1 MQRTLGT
8 FLVATLAALSVAQEL
23 RSPLSGN
30 PLVPGYFADPCIR
43 KFGDTYYLYSTP
55 DGWGTGEGIPL
66 IWTSKDFVN
75 WTPHRSNWPQTPHKW
90 APSVVKA
97 NGKYYMFSSVPCQI
111 WVGTAPTPLGPW
123 TLATEQGPMLTDQ
136 TPPGTITLDAEVF
149 QDDDGS
155 AYMAYGTWWTPT
167 IMKLRPDLLGPQ
179 GKIIQY
185 FKKPQTTTPMG
196 LIQGCMEAPYLLK
209 RNGTYFLMYSDLF
222 CQNSSYQ
229 VKYST
234 ATSPFGPWTYGKNNP
249 VLATNDDLTVE
260 GPGHHS
266 MLSDAGRDFIVYHR
280 HAKPFQSQTMYRQVC
295 ADVIEFGGKD
305 EILPVR
311 PTHRGVGFLA
321 PSTKRDTNWV
331 VAGDAKVSAT
341 ASSDAGSDYAPRFAA
356 DINNA
361 TLWKAE
367 STNYPQWL
375 QIDLGKMRS
384 IKRTEI
390 DFQYPQMT
398 YLYTVSVSSDGKN
411 WKTFADHSGATDWRY
426 AVDSVSQPV
435 DARYVRVTLLGDRH
449 PDRPNKEIGI
459 WNVKVYDGVD
469 KPLGAPT
476 VSAGARLVCTIDA
489 PRVRLKGFVRDHALP
504 CTSEWRQV
512 SGPGRA
518 VFSRPSDPDSDV
530 VFPAAGR
537 YVLELVGKNR
547 SFAVS
552 DRVEVLVKEATSPLI
567 ANYEFE
573 ESLGEVVVDGSSTSK
588 DGWLG
593 SDGDLKTPP
602 VRSSGATGQG
612 LVFDGYQSYVA
623 LPALGNYRNFAFAS
637 WVKLDQLKE
646 AVLFASKDGA
656 AKVSIEASGELRL
669 SLWTG
674 SAGVKLPTDVAG
686 RWTHIVVEYSADQGK
701 ARISINGKPSV
712 WQSLGGGASVDLRS
726 GARLGGDPRDHL
738 LGKLDNVRLYR
749 ALLSDAELAA
759 ISKPLPRT
767 TIATLGKLKEGQ
779 VVELR
784 AVSVIYAPRGRDDAR
799 STSWFMVADDST
811 DRALSVRSES
821 GAVDS
826 VEEDRGVTLRG
837 TLKTDPA
844 TSERY
849 LALVGTPEIE
859 SAPILAPRTIDG
871 FGQLAPRTL
880 VRIRG
885 TVKSITQDRLQVQIA
900 DAQGS
905 TIAVRF
911 EGAPLRKS
919 IAAGNEIEIEG
930 VSRSMS
936 TVLYAKTATRIV
948 PAIPPL
954 ERDLLCHLQFEEDG
968 GTLIKNLTGE
978 TGDAKII
985 GPISRM
991 PGRSGKAI
999 QLSGE
1004 RNSIELPE
1012 MGTYRVCTLAAW
1024 IKPDVLRPWMAIFHN
1039 DGFEPAR
1046 KLHLSMHE
1054 DGRLLLAISGNNP
1067 TDVRTAVAF
1076 AANEAN
1082 TWKHVALVYDSAVGV
1097 SKFYVNGV
1105 LLSEHRYRRATPI
1118 GFVGGMKIGSWGDF
1132 DRFYKG
1138 QLDDFRIYGR
1148 GLSSDEIRQLAGS

>member
-1 MQRTLGT
+1 MPRRFAFLT
-8 FLVATLAALSVAQEL
+8 FTTLAALSVAQEL

-155 AYMAYGTWWTPT
+155 AYLAYGTWWTPT

-179 GKIIQY
+179 GNIVQY

-196 LIQGCMEAPYLLK
+196 LIQGCMEAPYMLK
-209 RNGTYFLMYSDLF
+209 RNGTYYLMYSDQF

-234 ATSPFGPWTYGKNNP
+234 AKSPFGPWTYGKNNP

-266 MLSDAGRDFIVYHR
+266 VLTDAGRDFIIYHR

-295 ADVIEFGGKD
+295 ADVLEFGLQD
-305 EILPVR
+305 EILPVK
-311 PTHRGVGFLA
+311 PTYRSVGFLA

-331 VAGDAKVSAT
+331 VAGDSKVSAT
-341 ASSDAGSDYAPRFAA
+341 ASSDAGPDYAPQLAA

-361 TLWKAE
+361 TLWKADGT
-367 STNYPQWL
+367 SYPQWL
-375 QIDLGKMRS
+375 QVDLGKTRP

-398 YLYTVSVSSDGKN
+398 YLYTVTVSSDGKT
-411 WKTFADHSGATDWRY
+411 WKTLADHSNATEWRY
-426 AVDSVSQPV
+426 AMDAVPQSMN
-435 DARYVRVTLLGDRH
+435 ARYVRVTLLGDRH

-469 KPLGAPT
+469 RPLRAPD
-476 VSAGARLVCTIDA
+476 VDAGADLVCTNDA
-489 PRVRLKGFVRDHALP
+489 PTVRLKGIVRDAALP

-512 SGPGRA
+512 SGPGKVRLA
-518 VFSRPSDPDSDV
+518 RPSDPDCEV
-530 VFPAAGR
+530 AFPAAGR

-547 SFAVS
+547 SYASS
-552 DRVEVLVKEATSPLI
+552 DRVEVRVDEATKPLI
-567 ANYEFE
+567 ASYEFE
-573 ESLGEVVVDGSSTSK
+573 ESLGERIADGSNTSK
-588 DGWLG
+588 EGWLA

-602 VRSSGATGQG
+602 VRASGASRRG
-612 LVFDGYQSYVA
+612 LAFDGFQSYVA
-623 LPALGNYRNFAFAS
+623 LPRLGSYRTFAFAA
-637 WVKLDQLKE
+637 WVKLDVAKD
-646 AVLFASKDGA
+646 AVLFASRDESA
-656 AKVSIEASGELRL
+656 RVLIDASGELVL
-669 SLWTG
+669 NLKAG
-674 SAGVKLPTDVAG
+674 SARVKLDPSLVG
-686 RWTHIVVEYSADQGK
+686 RWLHIAAEYSAAEQK
-701 ARISINGKPSV
+701 ARLSIDGKPGP
-712 WQSLGGGASVDLRS
+712 WQSLAGGESIDLRS
-726 GARLGGDPRDHL
+726 GVRLGSHL
-738 LGKLDNVRLYR
+738 AGKLDGVRLYR
-749 ALLSDAELAA
+749 SLIPDTELTA
-759 ISKPLPRT
+759 ISKPVART
-767 TIATLGKLKEGQ
+767 TIASLTRRKDGES
-779 VVELR
+779 VELR
-784 AVSVIYAPRGRDDAR
+784 AVSVIYAPRGRDDSR
-799 STSWFMVADDST
+799 STSWFMVADGST
-811 DRALSVRSES
+811 EEALMVRSKS
-821 GAVDS
+821 GSGDS
-826 VEEDRGVTLRG
+826 VEQDRGVTLRG
-837 TLKTDPA
+837 VLRTDPQ

-849 LALVGTPEIE
+849 LEMAGTPEIE
-859 SAPILAPRTIDG
+859 SAPILSPRPVAG
-871 FGQLAPRTL
+871 AGQLAPHAL
-880 VRIRG
+880 VRLRG
-885 TVKSITQDRLQVQIA
+885 TVKSIDAERRVVQLS
-900 DAQGS
+900 DGLE
-905 TIAVRF
+905 VRF
-911 EGAPLRKS
+911 EGVSLRKS
-919 IAAGNEIEIEG
+919 VSVGNEIEVEG
-930 VSRSMS
+930 VSRNSI
-936 TVLYAKTATRIV
+936 LYARTATRLV
-948 PAIPPL
+948 PAVNPL
-954 ERDLLCHLQFEEDG
+954 ERDLMCHLQFEEESG
-968 GTLIKNLTGE
+968 ALIENLTGE
-978 TGDAKII
+978 TAHARIN
-985 GPISRM
+985 GPIARVA
-991 PGRSGKAI
+991 GRFGKAI

-1012 MGTYRVCTLAAW
+1012 MGTFRVCTLAAW
-1024 IKPDVLRPWMAIFHN
+1024 IKPDVLRPWMAVFHN

-1067 TDVRTAVAF
+1067 TDVRTGPAF

-1082 TWKHVALVYDSAVGV
+1082 TWKHVALVYDSVAGT

-1105 LLSEHRYRRATPI
+1105 LLTEHRYRKATPI

-1138 QLDDFRIYGR
+1138 QIDDFRIYGR
-1148 GLSSDEIRQLAGS
+1148 GLSADEIQQLAGG